1 MRTLPARVVSALAC
15 LLVAAGCTVADR
27 PEYRI
32 EAAQMVI
39 EPTPAD
45 VVIDP
50 DRNRRLVLPDAN
62 ANWQPVRLPLRVP
75 RGQAA
80 PGEPDTD
87 THRVWIR
94 VRYTVPE
101 GQVEPLA
108 IYLPRL
114 MAGLGTDDFLIDGER
129 IESGLGPGGVQWNLP
144 FLLAVPE
151 AAQRRGSFEVLVSF
165 WNWREAGFMVAAPY
179 IGPISE
185 LRPLADQRRFYT
197 SDAPRGMAYA
207 LVVLGLFAFGSWLR
221 RRAETTYLLFA
232 VASAVWYLR
241 SLHYYTGVPNEWVGV
256 FWWVS
261 LNSLSWLMLV
271 VYQFAMRFQS
281 RASPLLERGLIGLV
295 VLTSCVTLP
304 FMPLTLAQSTGI
316 AYGSQLLVALAVTGW
331 LTLDALRRGA
341 IETQLL
347 VVALWIN
354 LGFGAHDLMLHR
366 FLLDAQH
373 LFLMPFGA
381 LFLFGAFL
389 FAVTRRYAA
398 ALNEVERVNAS
409 LEVRLA
415 ERTQEL
421 AASYEKLQRIERE
434 RAIVDERQR
443 LMREMHDGLGSSLMS
458 SLVMVEQG
466 RLSADQVA
474 TVLRECI
481 DDLKLT
487 IDSLEPIGQ
496 DLVTLLATL
505 RYRLGRR
512 LEQAG
517 LTLEWRVGDLPSL
530 PWLDAVTALQVLRII
545 QEALTN
551 VIKHAGARTIRIATE
566 VVGSEVQ
573 VRISDDGVGFDGN
586 AAGGGRGLMNMRRRA
601 EQLGGQIDF
610 ARDAGWTQ
618 VTLRLPVDRRR
629 TQRQSPDTAV
639 SS

>member
-1 MRTLPARVVSALAC
+1 MRGTFGLAVLALAGM
-15 LLVAAGCTVADR
+15 LLATGCTVADR

-32 EAAQMVI
+32 ESAEMVI

-50 DRNRRLVLPDAN
+50 DRNRRLVLPGAA
-62 ANWQPVRLPLRVP
+62 ANWQPVQLPLRVP
-75 RGQAA
+75 RGQAV

-114 MAGLGTDDFLIDGER
+114 MAGLGTDDFLVDGER
-129 IESGLGPGGVQWNLP
+129 IESGLGPGGVQWNVP

-185 LRPLADQRRFYT
+185 LRPLSDERRFYT

-207 LVVLGLFAFGSWLR
+207 LAVLGLFAFGSWLR
-221 RRAETTYLLFA
+221 RKAETTYLLFA

-261 LNSLSWLMLV
+261 LNSLSWLMLL

-281 RASPLLERGLIGLV
+281 RTSPLLERSLIGLV

-304 FMPLTLAQSTGI
+304 VMQLTVAQSTGI

-354 LGFGAHDLMLHR
+354 LGFGAHDLLLHR
-366 FLLDAQH
+366 FLLDAEH
-373 LFLMPFGA
+373 LYLMPYGA
-381 LFLFGAFL
+381 LFLFCAFL

-398 ALNEVERVNAS
+398 ALNETERLNAS

-415 ERTQEL
+415 ARTQEL
-421 AASYEKLQRIERE
+421 EASYEKLQRIEKE
-434 RAIVDERQR
+434 RAVVDERQR
-443 LMREMHDGLGSSLMS
+443 LMREMHDGMGSSLMS

-466 RLSADQVA
+466 RLSSAEVA

-517 LTLEWRVGDLPSL
+517 LRLEWMVADVPSL

-566 VVGSEVQ
+566 VTEAEVQ

-586 AAGGGRGLMNMRRRA
+586 AASGGRGLMNMRRRA
-601 EQLGGQIDF
+601 EQLGGHVEF
-610 ARDAGWTQ
+610 ARVDGWTQ
-618 VTLRLPVDRRR
+618 VTLRLPLDRRR

>member
-1 MRTLPARVVSALAC
+1 MRALPARVAIALAC
-15 LLVAAGCTVADR
+15 LLVATGCTVADR

-32 EAAQMVI
+32 EAAQMFI
-39 EPTPAD
+39 APTPVE
-45 VVIDP
+45 VVVDP
-50 DRNRRLVLPDAN
+50 DRSRRLVLPGADAIWH
-62 ANWQPVRLPLRVP
+62 AVRLPYRVR

-80 PGEPDTD
+80 PGEPDTN

-94 VRYTVPE
+94 IRYQVPD

-114 MAGLGTDDFLIDGER
+114 MAGFGTGDFLIDGER
-129 IESGLGPGGVQWNLP
+129 IESGLGPGGNQWNMP

-151 AAQRRGSFEVLVSF
+151 VAQRRGSFEVLVSF
-165 WNWREAGFMVAAPY
+165 WNWREAGFMLAVPY
-179 IGPISE
+179 IGPISA
-185 LRPLADQRRFYT
+185 LRPLADERRFYT

-207 LVVLGLFAFGSWLR
+207 LAVLGLFAFGSWLR

-241 SLHYYTGVPNEWVGV
+241 TLHYYTGVPDQWIGV

-271 VYQFAMRFQS
+271 VYLFAMRFQS
-281 RASPLLERGLIGLV
+281 RAVPLLERGLVGLI
-295 VLTSCVTLP
+295 VLTTCVTLP
-304 FMPLTLAQSTGI
+304 FMPLTNSEATGI

-331 LTLDALRRGA
+331 LTLDALRRRA
-341 IETQLL
+341 IETQVL

-354 LGFGAHDLMLHR
+354 LVFGAHDLLLHR
-366 FLLDAQH
+366 FRLDAEH
-373 LFLMPFGA
+373 LFLMPYGA
-381 LFLFGAFL
+381 LVLFGAFL

-409 LEVRLA
+409 LEARLVA
-415 ERTQEL
+415 RTQEL
-421 AASYEKLQRIERE
+421 AESYEKLQRVEKE
-434 RAIVDERQR
+434 RAVVDERQR

-466 RLSADQVA
+466 RLSANQVA

-517 LTLEWRVGDLPSL
+517 LKLDWQVGDLPAL

-551 VIKHAGARTIRIATE
+551 VVKHSGARTVRIATD
-566 VVGSEVQ
+566 VVDGTVQ
-573 VRISDDGVGFDGN
+573 VRVSDDGVGLD
-586 AAGGGRGLMNMRRRA
+586 AARTEGGRGLMNMRRRA
-601 EQLGGQIDF
+601 EQLGGQIEF

-629 TQRQSPDTAV
+629 TQRQSPDSAV

>member
-1 MRTLPARVVSALAC
+1 MRAVPARVTLALAC
-15 LLVAAGCTVADR
+15 LLIAAGCAGADR
-27 PEYRI
+27 PEHRI
-32 EAAQMVI
+32 EAAQMFI
-39 EPTPAD
+39 APTPVD
-45 VVIDP
+45 VLVDP
-50 DRNRRLVLPDAN
+50 DRNRRLVLPGAA

-80 PGEPDTD
+80 PGEPDTVA
-87 THRVWIR
+87 HRVWIR
-94 VRYTVPE
+94 MRYQVPD

-114 MAGLGTDDFLIDGER
+114 MAGYGAEDILIDGER
-129 IESGLGPGGVQWNLP
+129 IESGLGPGGNQWNMP
-144 FLLAVPE
+144 FLLPVPE
-151 AAQRRGSFEVLVSF
+151 AAQRRGTFEVLISF
-165 WNWREAGFMVAAPY
+165 WNWRAAGFMLAVPHF
-179 IGPISE
+179 GPISE
-185 LRPLADQRRFYT
+185 LRPLADERRFYT

-207 LVVLGLFAFGSWLR
+207 LAVLGLFAFGSWLR
-221 RRAETTYLLFA
+221 RRAEPTYLLFA
-232 VASAVWYLR
+232 LASTVWYLR
-241 SLHYYTGVPNEWVGV
+241 TLHYYTGVPNEWVLA

-261 LNSLSWLMLV
+261 LNSLSWLMLL

-281 RASPLLERGLIGLV
+281 RASPMLERSLIGLIL
-295 VLTSCVTLP
+295 LTSVVTLP
-304 FMPLTLAQSTGI
+304 FMPFNQAQATGI

-331 LTLDALRRGA
+331 LTLDALRRRA
-341 IETQLL
+341 IETQVL
-347 VVALWIN
+347 VVALCIN
-354 LGFGAHDLMLHR
+354 LGFGAHDLLLHR
-366 FLLDAQH
+366 FLLDAEH
-373 LFLMPFGA
+373 VFLMPYGA

-409 LEVRLA
+409 LEARLA
-415 ERTQEL
+415 ARTQEL
-421 AASYEKLQRIERE
+421 AESYEKLQRVEKE
-434 RAIVDERQR
+434 RAVVDERQR

-466 RLSADQVA
+466 RLSSDEVA
-474 TVLRECI
+474 KVLRECI

-551 VIKHAGARTIRIATE
+551 IIKHAGARTIRIATD
-566 VVGSEVQ
+566 VIGTEVQ

>member
-1 MRTLPARVVSALAC
+1 MT
-15 LLVAAGCTVADR
+15 
-27 PEYRI
+27 
-32 EAAQMVI
+32 I
-39 EPTPAD
+39 EPTLAT
-45 VVIDP
+45 VVLDP
-50 DRNRRLVLPDAN
+50 DRNRRLVLPAAN
-62 ANWQPVRLPLRVP
+62 ANWQPVQLPLRVR

-80 PGEPDTD
+80 PGEPDAD
-87 THRVWIR
+87 TNRVWIR
-94 VRYTVPE
+94 IRYKVPD

-129 IESGLGPGGVQWNLP
+129 IESRLGPGGVQWNTP

-151 AAQRRGSFEVLVSF
+151 AAQRRGSFEVLISF
-165 WNWREAGFMVAAPY
+165 WNWREAGFMIAAPY
-179 IGPISE
+179 VGSLSE
-185 LRPLADQRRFYT
+185 LRPLADERRFYT

-207 LVVLGLFAFGSWLR
+207 LAVLGLFAFGSWLR

-241 SLHYYTGVPNEWVGV
+241 TLHYYTGVPDEWMGV

-261 LNSLSWLMLV
+261 LNSLSWLMLL

-281 RASPLLERGLIGLV
+281 RASPLLERSLIGLIA
-295 VLTSCVTLP
+295 LTSCVTLP
-304 FMPLTLAQSTGI
+304 FMPLTMGQASGI
-316 AYGSQLLVALAVTGW
+316 AYASQLLVALAVTGW
-331 LTLDALRRGA
+331 LTLAALRRGA
-341 IETQLL
+341 IETQVL

-354 LGFGAHDLMLHR
+354 LGFGAHDLLLHR
-366 FLLDAQH
+366 FLLDAEH
-373 LFLMPFGA
+373 LFLMPYGA

-398 ALNEVERVNAS
+398 ALNEVERVNSS
-409 LEVRLA
+409 LEARLA
-415 ERTQEL
+415 ARTQEL
-421 AASYEKLQRIERE
+421 EASYEKLQRIEKE
-434 RAIVDERQR
+434 RAVVDERQR

-466 RLSADQVA
+466 RLSSDEVA

-517 LTLEWRVGDLPSL
+517 LKLEWLVGDLPAL

-551 VIKHAGARTIRIATE
+551 VIKHAGARTIRIATD
-566 VVGSEVQ
+566 VAGAEVQ

-586 AAGGGRGLMNMRRRA
+586 AASGGRGLMNMRRRA

-610 ARDAGWTQ
+610 TRDAGWTQ

>member
-1 MRTLPARVVSALAC
+1 MRTGFARAALALAW
-15 LLVAAGCTVADR
+15 LLVATGCTVADR
-27 PEYRI
+27 PEYRFDSA
-32 EAAQMVI
+32 EMTI
-39 EPTPAD
+39 EPTLAT
-45 VVIDP
+45 VVLDP
-50 DRNRRLVLPDAN
+50 DRNRRLVLPAAN
-62 ANWQPVRLPLRVP
+62 ANWQPVQLPLRVP

-80 PGEPDTD
+80 PGEPDAD

-94 VRYTVPE
+94 IRYEVPD

-108 IYLPRL
+108 IYVPRF
-114 MAGLGTDDFLIDGER
+114 MAGLGSDDFLIDGER
-129 IESGLGPGGVQWNLP
+129 IESGLGPGGNQWNMP

-151 AAQRRGSFEVLVSF
+151 AAQRRGSFEVLISF
-165 WNWREAGFMVAAPY
+165 WSWREAGFMLAAPY
-179 IGPISE
+179 VGPLSE
-185 LRPLADQRRFYT
+185 LRPLADERRFYT

-207 LVVLGLFAFGSWLR
+207 LAVLGLFAFGSWLR

-232 VASAVWYLR
+232 VASAVWYVR
-241 SLHYYTGVPNEWVGV
+241 TLHYYTGVPDEWMGV

-261 LNSLSWLMLV
+261 LNSLSWLMLL
-271 VYQFAMRFQS
+271 VYLFAMRFQS
-281 RASPLLERGLIGLV
+281 RASPLLERSLIGLIA
-295 VLTSCVTLP
+295 LTSCVTLP
-304 FMPLTLAQSTGI
+304 FMPLTIGRSTGI

-331 LTLDALRRGA
+331 LTLDALRRRA
-341 IETQLL
+341 IETQVL

-354 LGFGAHDLMLHR
+354 LGFGAHDLLLHR
-366 FLLDAQH
+366 FLLDAEH
-373 LFLMPFGA
+373 LFLMPYGA

-398 ALNEVERVNAS
+398 ALNEVERVNSS
-409 LEVRLA
+409 LEARLA
-415 ERTQEL
+415 ARTQEL
-421 AASYEKLQRIERE
+421 EASYEKLQRVEKE
-434 RAIVDERQR
+434 RAVVDERQR

-466 RLSADQVA
+466 RLSSDEVA
-474 TVLRECI
+474 NVLRECI

-517 LTLEWRVGDLPSL
+517 LKLEWLVADLPAL

-551 VIKHAGARTIRIATE
+551 VIKHAGARTIRIATD
-566 VVGSEVQ
+566 VAGAEVQ

-586 AAGGGRGLMNMRRRA
+586 IASGGRGLMNMRRRA

-610 ARDAGWTQ
+610 TRDAGWTQ

>member
-1 MRTLPARVVSALAC
+1 MRVLPARVVSALAC
-15 LLVAAGCTVADR
+15 LLLAAGCTVADR
-27 PEYRI
+27 TEHRI

-39 EPTPAD
+39 EPTPVE
-45 VVIDP
+45 VVVDP
-50 DRNRRLVLPDAN
+50 DRTRRLALPFAN
-62 ANWQPVRLPLRVP
+62 ANWQAVRLPLRVP

-94 VRYTVPE
+94 IRYTVPV
-101 GQVEPLA
+101 GQVDALA

-129 IESGLGPGGVQWNLP
+129 IESGLGLGGTQWNMP

-151 AAQRRGSFEVLVSF
+151 AAQRRGSFEVLISF

-185 LRPLADQRRFYT
+185 LRPLADERRFYT

-207 LVVLGLFAFGSWLR
+207 LAVLGLFAFGSWLR

-232 VASAVWYLR
+232 VATAVWYLR
-241 SLHYYTGVPNEWVGV
+241 SLHYYTGVPDEWVGV

-261 LNSLSWLMLV
+261 LNSLSWLMLL

-281 RASPLLERGLIGLV
+281 RASPLLERSLIGLI

-304 FMPLTLAQSTGI
+304 FMPLTQAQSTGI
-316 AYGSQLLVALAVTGW
+316 AYGSQLVVALAVTGW

-347 VVALWIN
+347 VIALWVN
-354 LGFGAHDLMLHR
+354 LGFGAHDLLLHR
-366 FLLDAQH
+366 FLLDAEH
-373 LFLMPFGA
+373 LFLMPYGA

-389 FAVTRRYAA
+389 FAATRRYAA
-398 ALNEVERVNAS
+398 ALNETERLNAS

-415 ERTQEL
+415 ARTQEL
-421 AASYEKLQRIERE
+421 EASYEKLQRIEKE
-434 RAIVDERQR
+434 RAVVDERQR
-443 LMREMHDGLGSSLMS
+443 LMREMHDGMGSSLMS

-466 RLSADQVA
+466 RLSSAEVA

-517 LTLEWRVGDLPSL
+517 LRLEWMVADVPSL

-551 VIKHAGARTIRIATE
+551 VVKHAGASVVRIETSTTE
-566 VVGSEVQ
+566 AEVH
-573 VRISDDGVGFDGN
+573 VRISDDGIGFD
-586 AAGGGRGLMNMRRRA
+586 ADVREGGRGLINMRRRA

-610 ARDAGWTQ
+610 TRDAGWTQ
-618 VTLRLPVDRRR
+618 VTLRLPLDRRR